1 MGMAKTIIRWTLSV
15 CALLGAVWI
24 SLVLYDAAAESNP
37 FFTTSS
43 LGGTYT
49 VKLTGHKQRPFFFTN
64 TVNYHISKN
73 GQPFI
78 PSTYIHS
85 GDFMD
90 ISFELAYPDHRWL
103 SGNTLQLYREQYFND
118 GRPDTLVVVN
128 RAGQVIKHLKVA
140 SQDLYLIFDLQ
151 PGTEMSLLNSRPR
164 GDYKVLDV
172 AGEFYDGRRI
182 NSEEA
187 LRPARELRALSLT
200 TYTSTLTARHLK
212 APNSE
217 QSNAY

>member
-1 MGMAKTIIRWTLSV
+1 MGKAKTMIKWMLSV

-24 SLVLYDAAAESNP
+24 SLVLYDAAVESNP
-37 FFTTSS
+37 FFITSS
-43 LGGTYT
+43 PGGTYT
-49 VKLTGHKQRPFFFTN
+49 VKLTGQKQRPFFFTN
-64 TVNYHISKN
+64 TVNYHVLKN

-90 ISFELAYPDHRWL
+90 ISFELAYPNHRWL
-103 SGNTLQLYREQYFND
+103 SENTLQLYREQYFND
-118 GRPDTLVVVN
+118 GIPDTLVVVN

-140 SQDLYLIFDLQ
+140 SQDQFLFFDLQ
-151 PGTEMSLLNSRPR
+151 PGAEMNLLNSRPR

-172 AGEFYDGRRI
+172 AGEFYDGKRI

-187 LRPARELRALSLT
+187 LKPAKSGPF
-200 TYTSTLTARHLK
+200 TYYIYI
-212 APNSE
+212 
-217 QSNAY
+217 NANGATFEGPK